1 MLADIIIAALITL
14 DAILFVRAYRADV
27 AHKPRMKQRG

>member
-1 MLADIIIAALITL
+1 MLAEIIIATVVSL
-14 DAILFVRAYRADV
+14 DVILFVRAYRADV